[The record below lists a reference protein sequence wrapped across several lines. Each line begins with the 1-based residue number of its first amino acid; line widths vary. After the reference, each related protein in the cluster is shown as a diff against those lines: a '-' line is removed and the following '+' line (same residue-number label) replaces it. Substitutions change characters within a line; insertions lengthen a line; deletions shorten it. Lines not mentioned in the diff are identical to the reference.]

1 MKKDAFTS
9 KQACY
14 LSACTSH
21 QLRYWDK
28 VGLVSPTIQ
37 SSNGKPGVPKLY
49 SFRDIVSLRVI
60 KTLLDNGMSI
70 QRVRRAWK
78 YLTRNGNL
86 QDQLSE
92 VKLVSDGETIY
103 TVEDDKVFDA
113 LKSGQLAFFETI
125 DEVTKEVR
133 EDVSKFEL
141 DKERFL
147 KINIPYRIIGGIKFY
162 ERSEIKDC
170 VAYLKTVYQPLDDLS
185 FERIVSGF
193 PLS

>member
-1 MKKDAFTS
+1 MKKNAFTS

-14 LSACTSH
+14 LSGCTSH

-28 VGLVSPTIQ
+28 VNLVSPSIQ
-37 SSNGKPGVPKLY
+37 SSDGKPGVPKFY
-49 SFRDIVSLRVI
+49 SFRDIVALRVI

-103 TVEDDKVFDA
+103 SIEDDKVFDA

-147 KINIPYRIIGGIKFY
+147 NLLTKV
-162 ERSEIKDC
+162 EED
-170 VAYLKTVYQPLDDLS
+170 VLS
-185 FERIVSGF
+185 QQKQA
-193 PLS
+193 

>member
-14 LSACTSH
+14 LSGCTSH

-28 VGLVSPTIQ
+28 VGLASPTIQ

-86 QDQLSE
+86 EDQLSE
-92 VKLVSDGETIY
+92 VKLVSDGETIFS
-103 TVEDDKVFDA
+103 VEEDKVFDA

-147 KINIPYRIIGGIKFY
+147 NLLTKVEEDVLNQQRQ
-162 ERSEIKDC
+162 
-170 VAYLKTVYQPLDDLS
+170 A
-185 FERIVSGF
+185 
-193 PLS
+193 

>member
-1 MKKDAFTS
+1 MKRDAFTS

-14 LSACTSH
+14 LSGCTSH

-28 VGLVSPTIQ
+28 VKLVSPTIQ

-70 QRVRRAWK
+70 QRVRRAWR
-78 YLTRNGNL
+78 YLTKNGNL
-86 QDQLSE
+86 EDQLSNIR
-92 VKLVSDGETIY
+92 LVSDGKTIY
-103 TVEDDKVFDA
+103 TVEDEVVFDA

-125 DEVTKEVR
+125 DTVAKEVR

-147 KINIPYRIIGGIKFY
+147 NLLTKV
-162 ERSEIKDC
+162 EED
-170 VAYLKTVYQPLDDLS
+170 VLS
-185 FERIVSGF
+185 QQMQA
-193 PLS
+193 

>member
-1 MKKDAFTS
+1 MKRDAFTS

-14 LSACTSH
+14 LSGCTSH

-28 VGLVSPTIQ
+28 VKLVSPTIQ

-70 QRVRRAWK
+70 QRVRRAWR
-78 YLTRNGNL
+78 YLTKNGNL
-86 QDQLSE
+86 EDQLSNIR
-92 VKLVSDGETIY
+92 LVSDGKTIY
-103 TVEDDKVFDA
+103 TVEDKVVFDA

-125 DEVTKEVR
+125 DTVTKEVR

-147 KINIPYRIIGGIKFY
+147 NLLTRV
-162 ERSEIKDC
+162 EED
-170 VAYLKTVYQPLDDLS
+170 VLS
-185 FERIVSGF
+185 QQMQA
-193 PLS
+193 

>member
-1 MKKDAFTS
+1 MKRDAFTS

-14 LSACTSH
+14 LSGCTSH

-86 QDQLSE
+86 QNQLSE
-92 VKLVSDGETIY
+92 VKLVSDGDTIY
-103 TVEDDKVFDA
+103 SVEDDIVFDA
-113 LKSGQLAFFETI
+113 LKSGQLTFFETI

-147 KINIPYRIIGGIKFY
+147 NLLTKV
-162 ERSEIKDC
+162 EED
-170 VAYLKTVYQPLDDLS
+170 VLS
-185 FERIVSGF
+185 QKMQA
-193 PLS
+193 

>member
-1 MKKDAFTS
+1 MKRDAFTS

-14 LSACTSH
+14 LSGCTSH

-28 VGLVSPTIQ
+28 VKLVTPTIQ
-37 SSNGKPGVPKLY
+37 SSKGKPGVPKLY

-70 QRVRRAWK
+70 QRVRRAWG
-78 YLTRNGNL
+78 YLSKNGNL
-86 QDQLSE
+86 EDQLS
-92 VKLVSDGETIY
+92 KIRLVSDGKTIY
-103 TVEDDKVFDA
+103 TVEDEVVFDA

-125 DEVTKEVR
+125 DNVTKEVR

-147 KINIPYRIIGGIKFY
+147 NLLTKV
-162 ERSEIKDC
+162 EED
-170 VAYLKTVYQPLDDLS
+170 VLS
-185 FERIVSGF
+185 QQMQA
-193 PLS
+193 

>member
-1 MKKDAFTS
+1 MKRDAFTS

-14 LSACTSH
+14 LSGCTSH

-28 VGLVSPTIQ
+28 VKLVSPTIQ

-78 YLTRNGNL
+78 YLTKNGNL
-86 QDQLSE
+86 DDQLSNIR
-92 VKLVSDGETIY
+92 LVSDGKTIY
-103 TVEDDKVFDA
+103 SVEDEVVFDA

-125 DEVTKEVR
+125 DQVTKEVR

-147 KINIPYRIIGGIKFY
+147 NLLTKV
-162 ERSEIKDC
+162 EED
-170 VAYLKTVYQPLDDLS
+170 VLS
-185 FERIVSGF
+185 QQKQA
-193 PLS
+193 

>member
-92 VKLVSDGETIY
+92 VKLISDGETIY
-103 TVEDDKVFDA
+103 TVEEDKGFDA

-147 KINIPYRIIGGIKFY
+147 NLLTKV
-162 ERSEIKDC
+162 EED
-170 VAYLKTVYQPLDDLS
+170 VLS
-185 FERIVSGF
+185 QQMQA
-193 PLS
+193 

>member
-1 MKKDAFTS
+1 MRKDAYTS

-14 LSACTSH
+14 LSDCTSH

-86 QDQLSE
+86 EDQLSE
-92 VKLVSDGETIY
+92 VKLVSDGDTIFSI
-103 TVEDDKVFDA
+103 EEDKVFDA

-125 DEVTKEVR
+125 DEITQEVR
-133 EDVSKFEL
+133 EDVTKFEL

-147 KINIPYRIIGGIKFY
+147 NLLTKV
-162 ERSEIKDC
+162 E
-170 VAYLKTVYQPLDDLS
+170 DDVLS
-185 FERIVSGF
+185 QQKQA
-193 PLS
+193 

>member
-1 MKKDAFTS
+1 MKRDAVTS
-9 KQACY
+9 KQASY
-14 LSACTSH
+14 LTGCTSH

-28 VGLVSPTIQ
+28 VKLVSPSIQ

-49 SFRDIVSLRVI
+49 SFRDIVSLRVV

-78 YLTRNGNL
+78 YLSKNGNL
-86 QDQLSE
+86 ISELSE
-92 VKLVSDGETIY
+92 IKLVSDGETIY
-103 TVEDDKVFDA
+103 SVEEDQVFDA

-125 DEVTKEVR
+125 DDIAKEVK

-147 KINIPYRIIGGIKFY
+147 NLLTKVEEDVINQ
-162 ERSEIKDC
+162 EMQ
-170 VAYLKTVYQPLDDLS
+170 A
-185 FERIVSGF
+185 
-193 PLS
+193 

>member
-1 MKKDAFTS
+1 LKRDAFTS

-14 LSACTSH
+14 LSGCTSH

-28 VGLVSPTIQ
+28 VKLVSPTIQ

-78 YLTRNGNL
+78 YLTKNGNL
-86 QDQLSE
+86 DDQLSNIR
-92 VKLVSDGETIY
+92 LVSDGKTIY
-103 TVEDDKVFDA
+103 SVEDKVVFDA

-125 DEVTKEVR
+125 DQVTKEVR

-147 KINIPYRIIGGIKFY
+147 NLLTKV
-162 ERSEIKDC
+162 EED
-170 VAYLKTVYQPLDDLS
+170 VLS
-185 FERIVSGF
+185 QQMQA
-193 PLS
+193 

>member
-1 MKKDAFTS
+1 MKRDAFTS

-14 LSACTSH
+14 LSGCTSH

-28 VGLVSPTIQ
+28 VKLVSPTIQ

-78 YLTRNGNL
+78 YLTKNGNL
-86 QDQLSE
+86 DDQLSNIR
-92 VKLVSDGETIY
+92 LVSDGKTIY
-103 TVEDDKVFDA
+103 SVEDKVVFDA

-125 DEVTKEVR
+125 DSVTKEVR

-147 KINIPYRIIGGIKFY
+147 NLLTKV
-162 ERSEIKDC
+162 EED
-170 VAYLKTVYQPLDDLS
+170 VLS
-185 FERIVSGF
+185 QQMQA
-193 PLS
+193 